1 MAEIVISCANDPDF
15 AMALHS
21 HLLLYLHPINKS
33 SIVLE
38 SDEIYIQNDEDD
50 FVARRK
56 KIIEAVTSFTK
67 AKKDYE
73 NHQITEFG
81 DIITVAIPATP
92 EQLLENIL
100 TCEMC
105 NYMSPYEEQLRL
117 HRMTHGNVMIGS

>member
-1 MAEIVISCANDPDF
+1 
-15 AMALHS
+15 
-21 HLLLYLHPINKS
+21 
-33 SIVLE
+33 VLE

-81 DIITVAIPATP
+81 DIITVAIPARP